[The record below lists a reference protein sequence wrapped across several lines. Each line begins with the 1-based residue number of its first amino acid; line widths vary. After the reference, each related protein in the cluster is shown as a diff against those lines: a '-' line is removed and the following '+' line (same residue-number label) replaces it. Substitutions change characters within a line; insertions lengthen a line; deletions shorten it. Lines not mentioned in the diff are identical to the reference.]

1 MPLVALGAGLVFGL
15 LRRFDP
21 RALLVLGLGAFLT
34 YTTTYVPLI
43 VSAIAL
49 AVRGTATVGW
59 RWWAFTGLLGI
70 ATAITWDHPV
80 TFGGALLAAPLMV
93 VGAVVA
99 EPIWRVVERPTRG
112 RALTFVILAGICAQ
126 ALTGVLDLA
135 LRSRT
140 P

>member
-1 MPLVALGAGLVFGL
+1 MHTAITTPA
-15 LRRFDP
+15 
-21 RALLVLGLGAFLT
+21 AFLT
-34 YTTTYVPLI
+34 YTTLYVPLI

-49 AVRGTATVGW
+49 ALRGTARVGW
-59 RWWAFTGLLGI
+59 RRWAFTGLLGI
-70 ATAITWDHPV
+70 ATAIIWDHPL
-80 TFGGALLAAPLMV
+80 TFGGAVLAAPLMV
-93 VGAVVA
+93 AGAAVA

-112 RALTFVILAGICAQ
+112 RVLTLVTLAGICAP